1 MAWPPLLS
9 DLTGGQARCD
19 FQILQIYREQ
29 QFEAYVASYIIDT
42 VTTFEV
48 ECINNQYITI
58 VAEFVALSYSCVS

>member
-1 MAWPPLLS
+1 MNMPKANLNMTSIYQKKDLPKRTSPFTLLS
-9 DLTGGQARCD
+9 
-19 FQILQIYREQ
+19 
-29 QFEAYVASYIIDT
+29 VASYIIDT